1 MIILWSVLLILVLAF
16 DTLTLL
22 IVLEKVERIRK
33 AFELLCEELTKT
45 MPTVGKAQNVYGSV
59 VWFGRSGG
67 GMN

>member
-1 MIILWSVLLILVLAF
+1 MIILCSVLLILVLGF

-33 AFELLCEELTKT
+33 AFELLCGELTK
-45 MPTVGKAQNVYGSV
+45 MMLTVDKAQDVQGSV